1 MFKKFAFTAAAVA
14 GFMMIGSP
22 AFADE
27 PDDTAGLVNTGDILS
42 DNAISLCT
50 HSVQVLGVQVT
61 DVLNG
66 LSASV
71 PILTTAPDDDNGHD
85 ESCLID

>member
-1 MFKKFAFTAAAVA
+1 MFKKFACVAAAMA

-22 AFADE
+22 AFADD
-27 PDDTAGLVNTGDILS
+27 PDDTVGLVNTGDILS
-42 DNAISLCT
+42 DNAIDVCT
-50 HSVQVLGVQVT
+50 NSVQVLGVQVV

-71 PILTTAPDDDNGHD
+71 PILTSAPDDNNGH
-85 ESCLID
+85 ESCIID